1 LPILITEMDVLD
13 DGLPKDRKRRDQRV
27 ADVYRRYLDVVLDEP
42 AVKVVVAFGLSDRYT
57 WLQEDMPREDG
68 GMRRPLAFNQNL
80 KPKAAYWA
88 ISHAFKHAPRR
99 KQLWEL
105 LK

>member
-1 LPILITEMDVLD
+1 MDVLD
-13 DGLPKDRKRRDQRV
+13 DGLPKDRKKRDQKV
-27 ADVYRRYLDVVLDEP
+27 ADVYRRYLDVVLDEK

-68 GMRRPLAFNQNL
+68 GDRRPLAFSTNMRP
-80 KPKAAYWA
+80 KPAYRA
-88 ISHAFKHAPRR
+88 ISHAFQHAPRR